1 MTYPLSI
8 LAFLL
13 LLGAVYVLIGK
24 KRTPRE
30 YAGFALGLA
39 AVLPLLDGT
48 LTLVQES
55 ARLQDGV
62 VVPGVVTGK
71 LSSTGAEGTRTI
83 GRGRRRR
90 RSPTI
95 NPVTGFRAHETLA
108 RWIVFGSR
116 HAWVVEYRYPCESSG
131 GCTEREFVSQAL
143 WSELHEGEVV
153 NVRTAKGLAD
163 SGRLGDNRMLA
174 IGLVEFGIGAVIALA
189 AAAVSGRWTWRRR
202 RKYVTV
208 PAVVT
213 SVEPVPAG
221 DKVHWHVGYA
231 YFAADGVA
239 YQCADE
245 VYVPG
250 LKPGDDCTAVYPLEN
265 PELGTFRWDARAS

>member
-1 MTYPLSI
+1 VTYPLSI

-13 LLGAVYVLIGK
+13 LLGAVYVLIGR

-30 YAGFALGLA
+30 YVGFALGFA
-39 AVLPLLDGT
+39 AVLPLLDGS

-83 GRGRRRR
+83 GRRRRWR

-95 NPVTGFRAHETLA
+95 NTITGFRAHEMLA

-116 HAWVVEYRYPCESSG
+116 HAWVVEYRYPCELPR
-131 GCTEREFVSQAL
+131 GCSEREFVSGAL

-153 NVRTAKGLAD
+153 NVRAAKGLAG
-163 SGRLGDNRMLA
+163 SGRLGENSMLA
-174 IGLVEFGIGAVIALA
+174 IGLAEFGIGAVIALV

-202 RKYVTV
+202 RKYVAV

-213 SVEPVPAG
+213 SVEPIQAG
-221 DKVHWHVGYA
+221 DKVHWRVGYA

-239 YQCADE
+239 YQCADD

-250 LKPGDDCTAVYPLEN
+250 LKPGDDGTAVYPSES
-265 PELGTFRWDARAS
+265 PDLGTFRWEARAS